1 MYIQY
6 IKLPYTR
13 TINDKPLVVDGEK
26 IKMAH
31 GPDGLHYLLI
41 EKAGPEHAGKL
52 AIIASNDNGN
62 TMSEAKLSVTCK
74 LTFFLYFI
82 GVMDIK
88 LINLFLIFKL

>member
-1 MYIQY
+1 MHIQY

-31 GPDGLHYLLI
+31 EPDGLHYLLI

-62 TMSEAKLSVTCK
+62 TISEAKLSVTCK
-74 LTFFLYFI
+74 LICFLYFI
-82 GVMDIK
+82 SVMNIK
-88 LINLFLIFKL
+88 LIYIF